1 MNFMHSMVFNKG
13 LVFAKINSLIKVT
26 ASFRIIW
33 SDVQTCHHSGSVN
46 PEKKIFSQSK
56 SSEPHKHSKLVYGKG
71 GL

>member
-33 SDVQTCHHSGSVN
+33 SDDVQTCHHSGSVN
-46 PEKKIFSQSK
+46 PEKKISLKARAASHT
-56 SSEPHKHSKLVYGKG
+56 STAS
-71 GL
+71 